1 MDALT
6 SFTHLTENIP
16 DWMIKLEDLAAQV
29 LEQHSRFTKLT
40 HLTQLKLSRRKRG
53 STESLRPKDDG
64 DINQTT
70 AVPVNDNS
78 SSGDPGILNSNLDSA
93 KAIGDVKRKRKCSTV
108 SGASGIRRYR
118 TRSMIIVYYDSA
130 IQDAFESLVRHI
142 ASARNNLRKGKTAAN
157 FKARMIALGMEENPF
172 VPGDFAMLG
181 SRVMPGPR
189 SSRTDKPSLP
199 SVKATKPA
207 ERVTRFEEAD
217 RELEAAQSLCEV
229 AAHQFLRDGDCT
241 EEIQGTRLRFESC
254 LRMAQQEV
262 DLLRREQE
270 KTEEPEEPEEPKT
283 PKLEEPKKE
292 DILAEQ
298 STSRVVT
305 LNEKMDLSDPQ
316 QKTSGY
322 AGINSIEVDDGISE
336 ASSIHLDLSAFRRP
350 RRV

>member
-6 SFTHLTENIP
+6 SFTHLTDNIP
-16 DWMIKLEDLAAQV
+16 DWMIKLDDLAAQV
-29 LEQHSRFTKLT
+29 VEQHSRFTKLT

-64 DINQTT
+64 DINETT
-70 AVPVNDNS
+70 AVPVNENS
-78 SSGDPGILNSNLDSA
+78 SSGDIGILNLNVDSA
-93 KAIGDVKRKRKCSTV
+93 KAVGEVKRKRKCSTV

-172 VPGDFAMLG
+172 VPGDFAMLA
-181 SRVMPGPR
+181 SRAMPVPR
-189 SSRTDKPSLP
+189 SSRTGKPTLP
-199 SVKATKPA
+199 PSKAAKPP
-207 ERVTRFEEAD
+207 ERVPPFEEAD
-217 RELEAAQSLCEV
+217 RDLEAAQNLCEV

-262 DLLRREQE
+262 ELLRREQQ
-270 KTEEPEEPEEPKT
+270 KTEETEEPKT

-292 DILAEQ
+292 DILVEH

-322 AGINSIEVDDGISE
+322 AGISSIEVDDGISE
-336 ASSIHLDLSAFRRP
+336 ASSVHLDLSAFRRP
-350 RRV
+350 RRA

>member
-6 SFTHLTENIP
+6 SFTHLTDNIP

-29 LEQHSRFTKLT
+29 VEQHSRFIKLT

-64 DINQTT
+64 DINETT
-70 AVPVNDNS
+70 ALPLNDK
-78 SSGDPGILNSNLDSA
+78 SSGDPGILNSNVDSA
-93 KAIGDVKRKRKCSTV
+93 KAMGDVKRKRKCSTV

-181 SRVMPGPR
+181 SRAMPVPR
-189 SSRTDKPSLP
+189 SSRTGKPTLP
-199 SVKATKPA
+199 PLKAAKPPQ
-207 ERVTRFEEAD
+207 RVPPFEEAD
-217 RELEAAQSLCEV
+217 RDLEAAQSLCEV

-262 DLLRREQE
+262 ELLRQEQE
-270 KTEEPEEPEEPKT
+270 KTEEPAEPKT

-305 LNEKMDLSDPQ
+305 LNEKMDLSDQQ
-316 QKTSGY
+316 QKTTDY
-322 AGINSIEVDDGISE
+322 AGINIEVDDAISD
-336 ASSIHLDLSAFRRP
+336 ASSVHLDLSAFRRP
-350 RRV
+350 RRA

>member
-6 SFTHLTENIP
+6 SFTHLTDNIP

-29 LEQHSRFTKLT
+29 VEQHSRFTKLT

-64 DINQTT
+64 DINETT
-70 AVPVNDNS
+70 AVPVNENS
-78 SSGDPGILNSNLDSA
+78 SSGDIGILNSNIDSA
-93 KAIGDVKRKRKCSTV
+93 KAVGEVKRKRKCSTV

-181 SRVMPGPR
+181 SRAMPVPR
-189 SSRTDKPSLP
+189 SSRTGKPNLP
-199 SVKATKPA
+199 PLKAAKPP
-207 ERVTRFEEAD
+207 ERVPPFEEAD
-217 RELEAAQSLCEV
+217 RDLEAAQNLCEV

-262 DLLRREQE
+262 ELLRRERQ
-270 KTEEPEEPEEPKT
+270 KTEEPEEPKT

-292 DILAEQ
+292 DILAEH

-336 ASSIHLDLSAFRRP
+336 ASSVHLDLSAFRRP
-350 RRV
+350 RRA

>member
-6 SFTHLTENIP
+6 SFTHLTDNIP
-16 DWMIKLEDLAAQV
+16 DWMIKLEVLAAQV
-29 LEQHSRFTKLT
+29 VEQHSRFTKLT

-64 DINQTT
+64 DINETT
-70 AVPVNDNS
+70 AVPVNDIS
-78 SSGDPGILNSNLDSA
+78 SSGDPGILSSNLDSA
-93 KAIGDVKRKRKCSTV
+93 KAVGEVRRKRKCSNV

-181 SRVMPGPR
+181 SRAMPVPR
-189 SSRTDKPSLP
+189 SSRSGRPTLPPSKSAKPP
-199 SVKATKPA
+199 
-207 ERVTRFEEAD
+207 ERVPPFEEAD
-217 RELEAAQSLCEV
+217 RNLEAAQNLCEV

-262 DLLRREQE
+262 DLLRQEQQ
-270 KTEEPEEPEEPKT
+270 KKEEPEEPKT

-292 DILAEQ
+292 DILVQ
-298 STSRVVT
+298 HSTSRLVT
-305 LNEKMDLSDPQ
+305 LNEKIDISDDPQ

-322 AGINSIEVDDGISE
+322 TGIDSIEVDDGISE
-336 ASSIHLDLSAFRRP
+336 TSSVHLDLSAFRRP
-350 RRV
+350 RRA

>member
-6 SFTHLTENIP
+6 SFTHLTDNIP

-29 LEQHSRFTKLT
+29 VEQHSRFTKLT
-40 HLTQLKLSRRKRG
+40 QLTQLKLSRRKRG
-53 STESLRPKDDG
+53 STESLRPKDG
-64 DINQTT
+64 VINETT
-70 AVPVNDNS
+70 TVPVNENS
-78 SSGDPGILNSNLDSA
+78 SSGDMGILSSNLDSS
-93 KAIGDVKRKRKCSTV
+93 KALGDVKRKRKCSTV

-130 IQDAFESLVRHI
+130 IQNAFESLVRHI

-181 SRVMPGPR
+181 SRAMPVPR
-189 SSRTDKPSLP
+189 SSRTGKPTLP
-199 SVKATKPA
+199 PSKAAKAP
-207 ERVTRFEEAD
+207 ERIPPFEEAD
-217 RELEAAQSLCEV
+217 RELEAAQNLCEV

-254 LRMAQQEV
+254 LRLAQQEV
-262 DLLRREQE
+262 ELLRQEQQ
-270 KTEEPEEPEEPKT
+270 KIEESEEPKT
-283 PKLEEPKKE
+283 PKLEEPRTE
-292 DILAEQ
+292 DILAEH
-298 STSRVVT
+298 STSSVVT

-336 ASSIHLDLSAFRRP
+336 ASSVHLDLSAFRRP
-350 RRV
+350 RRA